1 MSHSSTDC
9 MRVCVRLRWHVR
21 TMMFHVGREGAGWGP
36 VVVLCVHVL
45 ERWNVWKV
53 SERYGEREEGGG
65 EERVR
70 ERD

>member
-1 MSHSSTDC
+1 
-9 MRVCVRLRWHVR
+9 
-21 TMMFHVGREGAGWGP
+21 MFHVGREGAGWGP